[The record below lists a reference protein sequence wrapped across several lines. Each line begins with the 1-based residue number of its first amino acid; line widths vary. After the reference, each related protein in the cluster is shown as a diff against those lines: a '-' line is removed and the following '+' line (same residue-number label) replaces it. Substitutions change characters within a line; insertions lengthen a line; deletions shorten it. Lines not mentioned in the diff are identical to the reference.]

1 MPSLRQPSYSE
12 NRWPPD
18 NVKTVSIPLAFSR
31 RAISRPAWK
40 VSPASLP
47 MGAAYR
53 PSYGT
58 FAGKH
63 PLDVGRTAALARRRD
78 LGAKAFRAVDRLVR
92 GNHRFGVVARQRL
105 GDRRGVRPVGADPAA
120 IRHRVGPPVLA
131 DHRRLLRRATRGD
144 GLAAVGGPTAVGSA
158 FGAFDGAAQFSEQ
171 GHVHV
176 ASNSVRGRCHG

>member
-12 NRWPPD
+12 NKWPPD
-18 NVKTVSIPLAFSR
+18 NVKTVSIPLAFRR

-40 VSPASLP
+40 VSSASLL

-53 PSYGT
+53 PCCGT

-63 PLDVGRTAALARRRD
+63 PRDVGGTAALARRRD

-92 GNHRFGVVARQRL
+92 GNHRITVVARQGL
-105 GDRRGVRPVGADPAA
+105 GDRCGVRPAGADCAA

-131 DHRRLLRRATRGD
+131 DHWRVLHRTARCA
-144 GLAAVGGPTAVGSA
+144 GLVAVGGTAGVGSA
-158 FGAFDGAAQFSEQ
+158 FGAPDGPAQFSEQ

-176 ASNSVRGRCHG
+176 AANR